1 MVTGTAKPRFF
12 AERAAL
18 FEVHPESGM
27 LWNTEAG
34 SPMVPI
40 GEADVPEPLFGSTAP
55 AHVAGGGGGGG
66 GGEPAR
72 ARVFQGGS
80 HLDVHRML
88 DVTAGSQVR
97 WGVRMHEGCV
107 FVDARMHER

>member
-1 MVTGTAKPRFF
+1 
-12 AERAAL
+12 
-18 FEVHPESGM
+18 
-27 LWNTEAG
+27 
-34 SPMVPI
+34 MVPI